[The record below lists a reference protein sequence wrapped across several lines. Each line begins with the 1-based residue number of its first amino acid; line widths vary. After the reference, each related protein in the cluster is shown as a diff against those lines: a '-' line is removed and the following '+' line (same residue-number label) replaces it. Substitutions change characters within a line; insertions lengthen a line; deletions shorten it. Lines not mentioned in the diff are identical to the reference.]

1 MQQPHADSAAP
12 TCSLASLSPAT
23 LSPATLLV
31 TTASP
36 ATFPAVS
43 RQPRQASEDAALL
56 ASLAEW
62 LEPGERVEAVHRPRF
77 LELLRWTVLAWVVF
91 VPWTAFCID
100 WLSGMG
106 IEPSTTAFAA
116 SADSAGQAWQWFR
129 FAALPFLAIG
139 IGGLLVPFWM
149 AWRGRVT
156 RHVVT
161 DRREMT
167 LEAALPTRVVR
178 RRPGRVPS
186 SLHERGERFFDSG
199 SAAIGGLRPV
209 LQSRVSH
216 PLAR

>member
-1 MQQPHADSAAP
+1 MSPVDLSMTSPWPEPRPAA
-12 TCSLASLSPAT
+12 
-23 LSPATLLV
+23 
-31 TTASP
+31 
-36 ATFPAVS
+36 S
-43 RQPRQASEDAALL
+43 RQPRHASEDAALL
-56 ASLAEW
+56 ASLADW
-62 LEPGERVEAVHRPRF
+62 LEPGERVEAVHRPQ
-77 LELLRWTVLAWVVF
+77 LLQLLRWTLLAWVVF
-91 VPWTAFCID
+91 IPWTAFCID

-106 IEPSTTAFAA
+106 IESSTAAFAVP
-116 SADSAGQAWQWFR
+116 ADSAGTAWQWFR

-161 DRREMT
+161 DRREVT

-199 SAAIGGLRPV
+199 SGATGGLRPV